1 MLSIGHG
8 TGKRGR
14 RVFEEKKRDI
24 IYGDREKTR
33 DCWWM
38 RGTVR
43 EGTKECENASGD
55 NSGLDTSVHTEL
67 ALQLGPINIKL

>member
-1 MLSIGHG
+1 MAL
-8 TGKRGR
+8 GKGAED
-14 RVFEEKKRDI
+14 FLKEKKRDV

-33 DCWWM
+33 DCRWT

-43 EGTKECENASGD
+43 EGTRECENASGD
-55 NSGLDTSVHTEL
+55 NSGLDTSVHTDL